1 LYFVAADGAQHYDR
15 QSPWTASAA
24 SLRLRRSMP
33 APPAD
38 DYYELLGVAAGA
50 DDAALHRAWRTLAAR
65 WHPDRAGQ
73 AATVT
78 FQRIAAAYAV
88 LSDPIAR
95 LAYDR
100 RRRASGPPPNAAPR
114 AATPSSAPTRPPAPA
129 VMLSRLCRPLNLLQ
143 TNGAARLD
151 EPGFITLTLREAEA
165 AQGGMVTIPMR
176 VEVWCPDC
184 SNRDAPTACARC
196 GGRRTTEELFSA
208 WLAVPPGVTN
218 GEVLAPS
225 AELPGV
231 VEHVRFR
238 VQVAPPK

>member
-1 LYFVAADGAQHYDR
+1 M
-15 QSPWTASAA
+15 PSA
-24 SLRLRRSMP
+24 P
-33 APPAD
+33 AE

-50 DDAALHRAWRTLAAR
+50 DEAALHRAWRTLAAR

-73 AATVT
+73 AATAT

-100 RRRASGPPPNAAPR
+100 RRRASGPARDAAPP
-114 AATPSSAPTRPPAPA
+114 ATTPSAPVRPPAPA
-129 VMLSRLCRPLNLLQ
+129 VMLSRLCRPLNLLL

-184 SNRDAPTACARC
+184 SKRDAPAACARC
-196 GGRRTTEELFSA
+196 GGRRVTDELFSA
-208 WLAVPPGVTN
+208 WLAVPPGVTS

-225 AELPGV
+225 VELPGM

-238 VQVAPPK
+238 VQVTPTK